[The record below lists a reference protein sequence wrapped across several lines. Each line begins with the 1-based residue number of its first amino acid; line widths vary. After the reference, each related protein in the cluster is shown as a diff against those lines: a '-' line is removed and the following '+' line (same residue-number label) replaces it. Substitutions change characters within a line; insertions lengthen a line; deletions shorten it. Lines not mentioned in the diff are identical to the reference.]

1 MLRYPWPSS
10 GLSPQDMRLF
20 YHAREEARPRIP
32 ITRLIAEAVRRVHG
46 QASYDSDLR
55 KAPDL
60 KVAA

>member
-1 MLRYPWPSS
+1 MLRYPWPAS
-10 GLSPQDMRLF
+10 GLSHQDMQLL
-20 YHAREEARPRIP
+20 HNAREKARPRMP